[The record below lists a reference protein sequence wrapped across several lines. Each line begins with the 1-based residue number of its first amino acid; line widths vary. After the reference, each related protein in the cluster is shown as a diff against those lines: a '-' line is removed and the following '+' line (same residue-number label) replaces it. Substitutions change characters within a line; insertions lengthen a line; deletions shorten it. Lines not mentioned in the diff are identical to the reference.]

1 MSKYLKQ
8 LITDE
13 ISQRL
18 DGVGDC
24 LLANVIGLEV
34 NNSVRLR
41 KELRLTPP
49 VAEPVSLFG

>member
-18 DGVGDC
+18 DGVDDC